1 MLTLDESRGL
11 ALARGII
18 VFLIAPI
25 HCVMVYST
33 PEVKHG
39 PLGKIMGFFAENPGA
54 HLFMFLM
61 GAFVVFSK
69 KKSCKSILN
78 RFLLLLI
85 AGCLLNTFKFVI
97 PHLLHLL
104 PENFYT
110 KNHFIQDKYI
120 TWRLLFINDILQFA
134 AFAYLVCA
142 LIRRS
147 FSPMLITF
155 IAGLA
160 TLLFSPLL
168 WDRGTTGNLFFNV
181 FVDLLGGFPPKT
193 YFPLFPWLFHC
204 LSGMMFA
211 LLLQKNK
218 LNHNEMLLTGIIFIL
233 IGQFISQ
240 YEPGSWHTT
249 FFRAGWGG
257 TIFHNGI
264 TILWISI
271 FFFVRKNIP
280 NNLMFHFFE
289 WCSHHITSIYLIQW
303 CVIIWLLLLVGYE
316 KSGVVESFILI
327 IGTSIVSLLLA
338 KTITKK
344 QTSTNE

>member
-1 MLTLDESRGL
+1 MLTVAESRGI

-39 PLGKIMGFFAENPGA
+39 FLGKFMAFFAENPGA

-69 KKSCKSILN
+69 KKSYTLILKRFFMLLVAGWILN
-78 RFLLLLI
+78 TI
-85 AGCLLNTFKFVI
+85 KFVI
-97 PHLLHLL
+97 PHMLHLL
-104 PENFYT
+104 PGNFYIA
-110 KNHFIQDKYI
+110 NHFIQDRYI
-120 TWRLLFINDILQFA
+120 TWRFFFLNDILQFA

-147 FSPMLITF
+147 SSPMLITC

-160 TLLFSPLL
+160 TLLLSPLV
-168 WDRGTTGNLFFNV
+168 WDKGTKGNLFLNV
-181 FVDLLGGFPPKT
+181 LIDLLGGFPPKT

-211 LLLQKNK
+211 ILFQKN
-218 LNHNEMLLTGIIFIL
+218 LLSPKAFVGAGIIL
-233 IGQFISQ
+233 VLLGQSITEC
-240 YEPGSWHTT
+240 EPSAWNVT
-249 FFRAGWGG
+249 FFRVGPGG
-257 TIFHNGI
+257 TLFHDGV

-271 FFFVRKNIP
+271 FIYARKKIR
-280 NNLMFHFFE
+280 NNMTFHFFE
-289 WCSHHITSIYLIQW
+289 WCSDHITSIYLVQW
-303 CVIIWLLLLVGYE
+303 CIIMWLLPWVGYE
-316 KSGVVESFILI
+316 KAGLLQ
-327 IGTSIVSLLLA
+327 SLLLIA
-338 KTITKK
+338 ATSLISLYIANTITKK
-344 QTSTNE
+344 RNK